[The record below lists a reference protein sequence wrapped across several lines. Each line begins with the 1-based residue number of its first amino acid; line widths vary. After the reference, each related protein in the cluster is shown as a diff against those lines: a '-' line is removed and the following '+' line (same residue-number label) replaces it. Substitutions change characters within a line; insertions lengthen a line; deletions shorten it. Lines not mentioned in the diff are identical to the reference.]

1 MRILILGVSVR
12 AMVESAANSNY
23 AVVALDA
30 FGDRD
35 LAAMAESHSLH
46 HDFQVRYGAA
56 ELFRASRQL
65 EFNAIAYT
73 ANLENHPEILRRF
86 AETNRVIGN
95 SPQTVERVRNWE
107 TLFPKLK
114 KAGILV
120 PKTFF
125 PGKNCD
131 FDPEHRWLIK
141 PVLSGGGHG
150 IEFLRKDHPLGD
162 HVMLQEYIPGKPCS
176 ASFVSNGHECVLV
189 GVTEQLAGL
198 GAFGA
203 HGFRY
208 CGNVLPLR
216 ESNNEIL
223 KQLRGLAAFLTREYG
238 LTGLNGM
245 DFILKDDRVWL
256 TEINPR
262 YSASMEL
269 IERAYGLPMFHLHM
283 KASLDGELPD
293 FKLESVLDSGMY
305 YGKAVLFA
313 DRDAIAPD
321 TQYWMVRN
329 FRDVPASGEKLH
341 KGGPVCTI
349 LASLPTY
356 DGTLAELID
365 KAGALKKE
373 IYG

>member
-12 AMVESAANSNY
+12 AMVESATNSNY

-46 HDFQVRYGAA
+46 NDFHVRYSAA

-65 EFNAIAYT
+65 DFNAIAYT
-73 ANLENHPEILRRF
+73 ANLENHPEILSRF
-86 AETNRVIGN
+86 AETHRVIGN
-95 SPQTVERVRNWE
+95 SPQSVERVRNWE

-114 KAGILV
+114 EAGFLV
-120 PKTFF
+120 PKTVF
-125 PGKNCD
+125 PDKNCNL
-131 FDPEHRWLIK
+131 DPENRRLIK
-141 PVLSGGGHG
+141 PLLSGGGHG
-150 IEFLRKDHPLGD
+150 IEFLGRDNPPGD
-162 HVMLQEYIPGKPCS
+162 HVLLQEYIAGKPCS
-176 ASFVSNGHECVLV
+176 ASFVANGHKCVLV
-189 GVTEQLAGL
+189 GTTEQLAGL
-198 GAFGA
+198 SALGAQ
-203 HGFRY
+203 GFRY

-216 ESNNEIL
+216 ETNCEIL
-223 KQLRGLAAFLTREYG
+223 RQLRGLAAFLTREYG
-238 LTGLNGM
+238 LTGVNGM
-245 DFILKDDRVWL
+245 DFILKDNQVWL

-269 IERAYGLPMFHLHM
+269 IERAYGLPMFDLHM
-283 KASLDGELPD
+283 KAALDGKLPD
-293 FKLESVLDSGMY
+293 FKLEAALDRGMY

-313 DRDAIAPD
+313 DRDAVAPD
-321 TQYWMVRN
+321 TQGWMDRD

-341 KGGPVCTI
+341 KGGPICTI

-356 DGTLAELID
+356 NGTLADLIN

>member
-46 HDFQVRYGAA
+46 HDFHARYSAA
-56 ELFRASRQL
+56 ELFRASRHL
-65 EFNAIAYT
+65 DFDAIAYT

-86 AETNRVIGN
+86 AETHRVIGN

-114 KAGILV
+114 KAGFPV
-120 PKTFF
+120 PETVF
-125 PGKNCD
+125 KNC
-131 FDPEHRWLIK
+131 EINSQRRWLIK

-150 IEFLRKDHPLGD
+150 IEFLRRDHPLGD

-176 ASFVSNGHECVLV
+176 ASFVANGHECVLV

-198 GAFGA
+198 SEFGA
-203 HGFRY
+203 QGFRY

-216 ESNNEIL
+216 ETNDEIL
-223 KQLRGLAAFLTREYG
+223 RQLRGLTALLTREYG
-238 LTGLNGM
+238 LIGLNGM
-245 DFILKDDRVWL
+245 DFILKDDQVWL

-269 IERAYGLPMFHLHM
+269 IERAYGLPMFHLHI
-283 KASLDGELPD
+283 KAALDGKLPD
-293 FKLESVLDSGMY
+293 FKLESALDSGMY

-321 TQYWMVRN
+321 TQDWMVRN

-349 LASLPTY
+349 LARLPTY

-365 KAGALKKE
+365 KAGALRKE